1 MAVNNTHLV
10 NGIAVDRGS
19 NLSHARLGAVAVGH
33 QSTCAGVA
41 GVDGVDAGGAV
52 DGLSSWTDTNLL
64 NVSGSS
70 SVEVGD
76 LFNLNVRFL

>member
-1 MAVNNTHLV
+1 MAILNTHLV

-19 NLSHARLGAVAVGH
+19 NLSHAGSCAVAVGH

-52 DGLSSWTDTNLL
+52 DGRAS
-64 NVSGSS
+64 
-70 SVEVGD
+70 
-76 LFNLNVRFL
+76 